1 MANMSYCR
9 FRNTRLALIDCV
21 SELEYIRDGESE
33 KPSEE
38 ELLAMNSMYGWC
50 NDFIELYDELKED
63 NLL

>member
-21 SELEYIRDGESE
+21 SELECIRDGESK
-33 KPSEE
+33 KPAEE
-38 ELLAMNSMYGWC
+38 ELLAMESMYGWC